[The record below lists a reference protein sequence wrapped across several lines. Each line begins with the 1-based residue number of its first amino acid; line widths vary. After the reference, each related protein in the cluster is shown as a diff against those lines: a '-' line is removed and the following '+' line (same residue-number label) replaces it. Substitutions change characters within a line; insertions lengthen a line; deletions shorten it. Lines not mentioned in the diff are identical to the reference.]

1 MSTQPATKTVKRTT
15 KKAAAKPAEQS
26 AEKAMAAVVKTA
38 TPAPVEQPA
47 PEQASQK
54 KERKPTIRREVTSET
69 VQASFNEIIESV
81 KAQIEQLGKDN
92 KQTTKGR
99 SRGVGVKFL
108 QSTNKKLRTLQGD
121 VSRVC
126 KPKRQRKANSNSN
139 KSSGIMLEVNWT
151 DEFCAFVGK
160 PAGTKMSRVSAT
172 KIVCDYIAGARFN
185 DAGERIQGFAPK
197 VDANGAPVTGKDGKP
212 VLDTTKPLL
221 NKRGDCVAVAS
232 LQNPECK
239 KEVNADVPLKKL
251 FKQDVFTY
259 TQLQKL
265 LSTHIVKNE

>member
-15 KKAAAKPAEQS
+15 KKAAKS
-26 AEKAMAAVVKTA
+26 ADTTTTQAMAAVVKA
-38 TPAPVEQPA
+38 AAPPAAEPAVET
-47 PEQASQK
+47 QK

-69 VQASFNEIIESV
+69 VQASFNEIIDSI
-81 KAQIEQLGKDN
+81 KAQIEALGKE
-92 KQTTKGR
+92 KQATKGR
-99 SRGVGVKFL
+99 ARGVGVKFL

-126 KPKRQRKANSNSN
+126 KPKRQRKAPTNSN
-139 KSSGIMLEVNWT
+139 KSSGIMREVKWT

-160 PAGTKMSRVSAT
+160 AAGTEMSRVSAT
-172 KIVCDYIAGARFN
+172 KIVCDYIAGARF
-185 DAGERIQGFAPK
+185 DAKGERIQGFAPK
-197 VDANGAPVTGKDGKP
+197 VDANGNPVTDKAGKP
-212 VLDTTKPLL
+212 VADTTKPLI
-221 NKRGDCVAVAS
+221 NKRGDSLAVAS
-232 LQNPECK
+232 LQNPQCK

-265 LSTHIVKNE
+265 LSSHIVKE